1 MIVSFKGLMAK
12 YTIAPENFY
21 LLRESILVIDDE
33 QEIRKAEQLVTP
45 EEEAQYEVV
54 KSHMENLAAHNSNV
68 EYVYKQIDD
77 LRKQLRHLEIQAESF
92 DLVGEMLKASQ
103 YDQFLKLCEMQG
115 EPAWSRYFWVG
126 PIKMLMPE
134 PPVRALRNK

>member
-12 YTIAPENFY
+12 YTIAPENLY
-21 LLRESILVIDDE
+21 LLAESIRGIDDE
-33 QEIRKAEQLVTP
+33 QKIREAEQLVTA

-54 KSHMENLAAHNSNV
+54 KSHMESLAAHNRNV
-68 EYVYKQIDD
+68 EYVHTQIAT
-77 LRKQLRHLEIQAESF
+77 LRTQLKSLELEAESF

-103 YDQFLKLCEMQG
+103 YDQFLKLCEMRG

-134 PPVRALRNK
+134 PPVRAFRNK